1 MKRTCCI
8 RIVEF
13 YKDYEK
19 TSKINVFIDEEKFT
33 EQIKDIVNS
42 YSTLKRFTNN
52 DYVGI
57 LFVKAIVFDDDLK
70 ELFSLMG
77 EIYEKIN
84 A

>member
-57 LFVKAIVFDDDLK
+57 LFVKADVFDDDLN

-77 EIYEKIN
+77 EKYEKIN

>member
-8 RIVEF
+8 SMVEF

-57 LFVKAIVFDDDLK
+57 LFVKADVFDDDLN

-77 EIYEKIN
+77 EKYEKIN